1 MPETPQSSATAALAP
16 EAFAPKLQRLWSEG
30 LHWLDN
36 HSFEILVGC
45 IFAAVIVFGLIFMRG
60 LGVRL
65 CRKGAPGSLTVIAGR
80 TIAKTNIFFIGT
92 LAVRLVAVYARA
104 PHGISRIVDILFV
117 IALVIQTAIWARELI
132 LGFIE
137 HRAGLEQEEGN
148 LGSAMGIIRLLV
160 SVALFAVALVFI
172 LDNIGV
178 NVTGLVAGLG
188 IGGIAIGLA
197 AQGIFSDLF
206 AALSI
211 LFDKP
216 FKRGEVI
223 SWAGVTG
230 TVEAIGLKTTRLR
243 SLNGEQIVVSN
254 ANLLGKELHN
264 FTHLHQRRVHTLFG
278 VIYQTPVE
286 VLEQIGPLLKDIV
299 ERHDKT
305 AVLRTGMTGFG
316 ASALDF
322 ELLYDVLDGD
332 YQTMFE
338 TRQSINL
345 AILREFSD
353 RGIGFAYPT
362 QTTFTAAPDG
372 RMVMPYPEVKM
383 VATGATKDKKA

>member
-1 MPETPQSSATAALAP
+1 MPDTSPSSVAAALSP

-30 LHWLDN
+30 FHWLDN
-36 HSFEILVGC
+36 YSFEVLVGC
-45 IFAAVIVFGLIFMRG
+45 IFAAVIVFGLIFIRG
-60 LGVRL
+60 LGARL
-65 CRKGAPGSLTVIAGR
+65 CRKGAPGSLTLIAGR
-80 TIAKTNIFFIGT
+80 TIARTNIFFIGM
-92 LAVRLVAVYARA
+92 LAARLVAVYAQA
-104 PHGISRIVDILFV
+104 PRGISRIVEILFV
-117 IALVIQTAIWARELI
+117 IAVVIQTTIWVRELI
-132 LGFIE
+132 LGFVE
-137 HRAGLEQEEGN
+137 HRAGLEQEESS

-160 SVALFAVALVFI
+160 SVALFAIALVLI

-223 SWAGVTG
+223 NWEGTTG
-230 TVEAIGLKTTRLR
+230 TVEAIGLKTTRIR
-243 SLNGEQIVVSN
+243 SLNGEQIIVSN
-254 ANLLGKELHN
+254 ANLLGKELRN
-264 FTHLHQRRVHTLFG
+264 FTHLYQRRVQTLLG

-286 VLEQIGPLLKDIV
+286 MLERIGPLLRNIV

-305 AVLRTGMTGFG
+305 VVVRAGMTGFG
-316 ASALDF
+316 ASSLDF

-332 YQTMFE
+332 YQTMFD

-345 AILREFSD
+345 AILREFAD
-353 RGIGFAYPT
+353 HGIEFAYPT

-372 RMVMPYPEVKM
+372 KMVLPYPDVRM
-383 VATGATKDKKA
+383 VATEALGAGKE

>member
-1 MPETPQSSATAALAP
+1 MPEIAQSSATEVLAP

-30 LHWLDN
+30 LHWLDI

-65 CRKGAPGSLTVIAGR
+65 CRKGAPGSLTVIVGR

-92 LAVRLVAVYARA
+92 LALRLIAAYARA

-137 HRAGLEQEEGN
+137 HRAGLQEESS
-148 LGSAMGIIRLLV
+148 LGSATGIIRLLV
-160 SVALFAVALVFI
+160 NAALFAIALVFI
-172 LDNIGV
+172 LDNVGV

-216 FKRGEVI
+216 FRKGEVI
-223 SWAGVTG
+223 SWADVTG

-254 ANLLGKELHN
+254 ANLLNKELHN
-264 FTHLHQRRVHTLFG
+264 FTHLSQRRVHTLFG
-278 VIYQTPVE
+278 LIYQTPVD
-286 VLEQIGPLLKDIV
+286 VLEQVEPLLKEIV

-305 AVLRTGMTGFG
+305 AVLRAGMTGFG
-316 ASALDF
+316 ASSLDF
-322 ELLYDVLDGD
+322 ELLYDVQGSD

-345 AILREFSD
+345 AILREFAD

-383 VATGATKDKKA
+383 VTTDALAPGKG